1 MSLLLAAVGA
11 LGGTSAGLR
20 PGDISNSAEARV
32 SANLAAKLTPGARGL
47 TPAYNVGSAMASP
60 KNTGSPR
67 SHLKDDARQFW
78 HRVSEGL
85 AMHQLWSQFEKD
97 ARSSYRLYSAGLD
110 NLQEEPSRFR
120 RGWQITKALFWAIL
134 EKLTPARRVLVLLAL
149 ILLFF
154 PSGGFSYNNR
164 AGHIESFQLDL
175 HVWGGML
182 LLLVLLLELADRVVM
197 KRDLEIAKDI
207 QAWLLPGA
215 PLQIPGYQI
224 AYATRPANTVAGD
237 YYDVI
242 LRPGRTPSDDRILF
256 VVADVAGKSIPAA
269 MLMATF
275 QASLRTLS
283 TSGIALVELVA
294 GVNHYACS
302 TSMGGVRFTT
312 AFFAELDPA
321 TGDVAYVNA
330 GHNVPILR
338 KHSGAVERLEAGG
351 IPVGIFA
358 DSPYHVGTT
367 RLESGDWLVI
377 FTDGVVEAINQ
388 RYEEYDE
395 PKLIQLVDRE
405 SGSAPAE
412 LLRRL
417 LEELDR
423 FVGNTPQHDD
433 MTCLLLKRR

>member
-1 MSLLLAAVGA
+1 
-11 LGGTSAGLR
+11 
-20 PGDISNSAEARV
+20 
-32 SANLAAKLTPGARGL
+32 
-47 TPAYNVGSAMASP
+47 MASS
-60 KNTGSPR
+60 KQTVSPQPR
-67 SHLKDDARQFW
+67 FKSSVRQFW

-85 AMHQLWSQFEKD
+85 AVNQLWSQFVKD

-110 NLQEEPSRFR
+110 DLQTKGSRPR
-120 RGWQITKALFWAIL
+120 RGWQIAKALFWAIL
-134 EKLTPARRVLVLLAL
+134 EKLTPARRVLLLLAL

-154 PSGGFSYNNR
+154 PSGGMTYADR
-164 AGHIESFQLDL
+164 AGHIEVFEFDL
-175 HVWGGML
+175 KVWGGLL

-242 LRPGRTPSDDRILF
+242 LRPGRRSSRTSNEDQGEDRILF

-283 TSGIALVELVA
+283 TSGIALAELVT
-294 GVNHYACS
+294 GVNRYACS
-302 TSMGGVRFTT
+302 NSQGGNRFTT
-312 AFFAELDPA
+312 AFLAELDPA
-321 TGDVAYVNA
+321 TGNVAYVNA
-330 GHNVPILR
+330 GHNVPVLR
-338 KHSGAVERLEAGG
+338 KNSGAMERLEAGG

-358 DSPYHVGTT
+358 ETPYQVGTT
-367 RLESGDWLVI
+367 RLERGDWLVI
-377 FTDGVVEAINQ
+377 FTDGVVEAVNQ
-388 RYEEYDE
+388 EDEEYGE
-395 PKLIQLVDRE
+395 AELIRLVDRE
-405 SGSAPAE
+405 SGAAPAD
-412 LLRRL
+412 LLRSL
-417 LEELDR
+417 LAELDR

-433 MTCLLLKRR
+433 ITCLLLKRT